1 MAVRGRT
8 GATPPDLTRVR
19 PYGDTL
25 DDGAVQLS
33 FSLPVPFGDEAKEA
47 AKQMVL
53 KMGLLEP
60 QVYHAKDL
68 GQGYSFFIVY
78 ARTNQ
83 RIDFTTIS
91 VPKVEGESMDR
102 AEVNAFISANIGRKI
117 VMLGAT
123 TGTDAHTVGI
133 DAIMNIKG
141 YDGEKGLESYPM
153 VDAYNLGAQV
163 PNEELIQRALELK
176 ADALLVSQVVTQKDS
191 HKITLGQLIDMLEA
205 AGVRDRMIVVCGGP
219 RVSHELALELGYDA
233 GFGPGTTAPTVA
245 SYVATQL
252 VERGIGVGSDR

>member
-1 MAVRGRT
+1 MAVTGRT

-53 KMGLLEP
+53 KMGLLDP

-68 GQGYSFFIVY
+68 GEGYSFFIVY
-78 ARTNQ
+78 ARTTQ
-83 RIDFTTIS
+83 VVDFTSIE
-91 VPKVEGESMDR
+91 VPKVEGETMSKK
-102 AEVNAFISANIGRKI
+102 EVNAFISEQIGRKI
-117 VMLGAT
+117 TVLGAT

-141 YDGEKGLESYPM
+141 YNSEKGLESYPM
-153 VDAYNLGAQV
+153 VEAYNLGAQV
-163 PNEELIQRALELK
+163 ANEDLIKKAIELN

-205 AGVRDRMIVVCGGP
+205 AGLREKLVVVCGGP

-233 GFGPGTTAPTVA
+233 GFGPGTLAPGVA
-245 SYVATQL
+245 SFVATQM
-252 VERGIGVGSDR
+252 VERGLG

>member
-1 MAVRGRT
+1 MAVQGRT

-33 FSLPVPFGDEAKEA
+33 FSLPVPFGDEAAEA
-47 AKQMVL
+47 ARQMVV
-53 KMGLLEP
+53 KMGLVEP
-60 QVYHAKDL
+60 QIYHAKDL

-78 ARTNQ
+78 ARTHATV
-83 RIDFTTIS
+83 DFTSIT
-91 VPKVEGESMDR
+91 VPKVEGQKMDR
-102 AEVNAFISANIGRKI
+102 YAVNDFISEQIGRKVVI
-117 VMLGAT
+117 LGAT

-163 PNEELIQRALELK
+163 PNEELVQRAIELK

-191 HKITLGQLIDMLEA
+191 HKITLGKLIDMLEA
-205 AGVRDRMIVVCGGP
+205 AGIREKLVVVCGGP
-219 RVSHELALELGYDA
+219 RISHELALELGYDA
-233 GFGPGTTAPTVA
+233 GFGPGTLAPTVA

-252 VERGIGVGSDR
+252 VERGLL

>member
-1 MAVRGRT
+1 MAVTGRT

-53 KMGLLEP
+53 KMGLLDP

-68 GQGYSFFIVY
+68 GEGYSFFIIY
-78 ARTNQ
+78 ARTTQ
-83 RIDFTTIS
+83 AVDFTTIT
-91 VPKVEGESMDR
+91 VPKVEGETMTR
-102 AEVNAFISANIGRKI
+102 TEVNAFISEQIGRKI
-117 VMLGAT
+117 VVLGAT

-141 YDGEKGLESYPM
+141 YDHEKGLESYPM
-153 VDAYNLGAQV
+153 VEAYNLGAQV
-163 PNEELIQRALELK
+163 ANEDLIKRAIELN

-205 AGVRDRMIVVCGGP
+205 AGLREKLVVVCGGP

-233 GFGPGTTAPTVA
+233 GFGSGTLAPGVA
-245 SYVATQL
+245 SFVATQM
-252 VERGIGVGSDR
+252 VERGLS

>member
-1 MAVRGRT
+1 MAVTGRT

-33 FSLPVPFGDEAKEA
+33 FSLPVPFGEEAKEA

-53 KMGLLEP
+53 KMGLLDP

-68 GQGYSFFIVY
+68 GEGYSFFIVY
-78 ARTNQ
+78 ARTTQ
-83 RIDFTTIS
+83 VVDFTTIT
-91 VPKVEGESMDR
+91 VPKVEGETMSR
-102 AEVNAFISANIGRKI
+102 KEVNAFISEQIGRKI
-117 VMLGAT
+117 VVLGAT

-153 VDAYNLGAQV
+153 VEAYNLGAQV
-163 PNEELIQRALELK
+163 ANEDLIKKAIELK

-205 AGVRDRMIVVCGGP
+205 AGLREKLVVVCGGP

-233 GFGPGTTAPTVA
+233 GFGPGTYAPGVA
-245 SYVATQL
+245 SFVATQM
-252 VERGIGVGSDR
+252 VERGLG

>member
-33 FSLPVPFGDEAKEA
+33 FSLPVPFGDEAAEA
-47 AKQMVL
+47 AKQMVVA
-53 KMGLLEP
+53 MGLVEP
-60 QVYHAKDL
+60 QIYHAKDL

-78 ARTNQ
+78 ARTHATV
-83 RIDFTTIS
+83 DFTGIT
-91 VPKVEGESMDR
+91 VPKVEGNAMDR
-102 AEVNAFISANIGRKI
+102 YEVNAFISEQIGRKVVI
-117 VMLGAT
+117 LGAT

-163 PNEELIQRALELK
+163 PNEELVQRALELK

-191 HKITLGQLIDMLEA
+191 HKITLGKLIDMLEA
-205 AGVRDRMIVVCGGP
+205 AGIRDQLVVVCGGP
-219 RVSHELALELGYDA
+219 RISHELALELGYDA
-233 GFGPGTTAPTVA
+233 GFGPGTLAPTVA
-245 SYVATQL
+245 SYVATQM
-252 VERGIGVGSDR
+252 VERGLV